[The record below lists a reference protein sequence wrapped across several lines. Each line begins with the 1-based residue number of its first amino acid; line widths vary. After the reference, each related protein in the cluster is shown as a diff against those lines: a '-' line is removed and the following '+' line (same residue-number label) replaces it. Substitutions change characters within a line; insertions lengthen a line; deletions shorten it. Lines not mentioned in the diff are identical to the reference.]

1 MAQALNELEDSRRAF
16 VANVSHELRSPLT
29 SMRGY
34 VQGMLDGAVPPQDT
48 SRYLNVVMAET
59 NRLASLVNDLLDLSR
74 IESGKFPMEKRPYDV
89 CEQLRR
95 IVIGFE
101 GRIDARHA
109 DVDMQLPDKPLP
121 VNADQNRINQV
132 ISNLVDNA
140 VKFLPESGGLLRL
153 EALRQGEKVLIR
165 VGDNGAAIPEK
176 DLPRVF
182 DRFYKADKAH
192 TSGQGTGLGLAIV
205 KSILDQHG
213 EKITVRSD
221 ASGTIFEFTL
231 EAAGEMAGPQGGEH
245 GKTGEISTFV
255 PGNAG
260 YLSGHR
266 GRLLRLLWTE
276 VGRVSF
282 LHRFAQ
288 RGHTA
293 PVGARC
299 FGY

>member
-34 VQGMLDGAVPPQDT
+34 VQGMLDGTIPPQDT

-59 NRLASLVNDLLDLSR
+59 NRLTSLVNDLLDLSR

-176 DLPRVF
+176 DLPHVF

-231 EAAGEMAGPQGGEH
+231 EAAGE
-245 GKTGEISTFV
+245 
-255 PGNAG
+255 
-260 YLSGHR
+260 
-266 GRLLRLLWTE
+266 
-276 VGRVSF
+276 
-282 LHRFAQ
+282 
-288 RGHTA
+288 
-293 PVGARC
+293 
-299 FGY
+299 

>member
-1 MAQALNELEDSRRAF
+1 
-16 VANVSHELRSPLT
+16 
-29 SMRGY
+29 
-34 VQGMLDGAVPPQDT
+34 
-48 SRYLNVVMAET
+48 MAET
-59 NRLASLVNDLLDLSR
+59 NRLTSLVNDLLDLSR

-176 DLPRVF
+176 RSAPRV
-182 DRFYKADKAH
+182 R
-192 TSGQGTGLGLAIV
+192 
-205 KSILDQHG
+205 
-213 EKITVRSD
+213 
-221 ASGTIFEFTL
+221 
-231 EAAGEMAGPQGGEH
+231 
-245 GKTGEISTFV
+245 
-255 PGNAG
+255 
-260 YLSGHR
+260 
-266 GRLLRLLWTE
+266 
-276 VGRVSF
+276 
-282 LHRFAQ
+282 
-288 RGHTA
+288 
-293 PVGARC
+293 PVL
-299 FGY
+299 

>member
-1 MAQALNELEDSRRAF
+1 MISALAASQSRPVKKISRAVKKFAQGDLSSRVQLSCGGELQALGDSINDMAQALNELEDSRRAF

-34 VQGMLDGAVPPQDT
+34 VQGMLDGTIPPQDT

-59 NRLASLVNDLLDLSR
+59 NRLTSLVNDLLDLSR

-176 DLPRVF
+176 DLPHVF

-231 EAAGEMAGPQGGEH
+231 EAAGE
-245 GKTGEISTFV
+245 
-255 PGNAG
+255 
-260 YLSGHR
+260 
-266 GRLLRLLWTE
+266 
-276 VGRVSF
+276 
-282 LHRFAQ
+282 
-288 RGHTA
+288 
-293 PVGARC
+293 
-299 FGY
+299 